1 MDERGRTRISRT
13 GLNKPGSF
21 LRQRS
26 LEDGSAG
33 AESAWPAAQQ
43 PGGGAGA
50 SAAAG
55 PAAVDMS
62 RRAPSR
68 SVQLTRRLGLV
79 IFGLAVIALFS
90 GLSPGAFFT
99 HGTLITVITAES
111 IPMMLA
117 LAVTITLRLHD
128 LDVSFAAIMIL
139 TASIAGELLVANH
152 VSLAVAII
160 VALAMGLLAG
170 LINGFLVVVL
180 KLSSFI
186 ATLGTMSVAEGL
198 ALSVS
203 HSTILTGFPAAFTND
218 MQNGPGGVPL
228 GAIIGWV
235 LLLVLWLAFEYTPFG
250 RYLLFIGGN
259 RTAAELLGL
268 PVRRVRIIAY
278 AVTGILYAAAGIV
291 LAGMLGSVDPTSDA
305 TFLLSPLAAAFLG
318 TTVFQ
323 LGRFNAWGTA
333 VSVYV
338 LAAISTGLQILGA
351 SAWVGDVFEGAAL
364 ILAIALSRFLSK
376 SSEVDLNL

>member
-33 AESAWPAAQQ
+33 AESAGPAAQQ

-250 RYLLFIGGN
+250 RY